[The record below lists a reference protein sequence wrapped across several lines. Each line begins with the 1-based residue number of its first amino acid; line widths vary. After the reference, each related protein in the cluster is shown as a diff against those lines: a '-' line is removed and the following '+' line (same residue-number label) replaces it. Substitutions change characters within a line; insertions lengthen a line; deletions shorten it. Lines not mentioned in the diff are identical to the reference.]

1 MTSASRTKEAGQRVG
16 STCRWCKS
24 RARARRAS
32 FRGHPQPRPVTSPAP
47 RTAQP
52 ARPSPSARPP
62 SFCVARAILVSRREG
77 LTRLSVGRTP
87 RRVTVAVLRAWRPLA
102 PATAGPTRLKARGRS
117 CSRPGHAAAPLPR
130 HTFPARAPAPPSAA
144 PRCGNFWPGRG
155 PPKAAPH
162 TVDSQSAEHRRH
174 PPCHQDDVRASKTPR
189 GTLPSMPRS
198 ARAGSSLAGSST
210 QLRWLRR
217 HVPAV
222 TDRIV
227 ARLRSALPPRSDAHA
242 AAVPLATP
250 WILKG
255 PRALSLDSAQ
265 TTHMSHQRG
274 LDSQSRSVATRV
286 ARINR
291 LTLEYNTLV
300 AAAATAGP
308 PHAPSPRYIYCS
320 EPSGTS
326 LTPALE
332 RSPRAENKDATHAW
346 PFALRRRA
354 CIAACYG
361 KAPRHLGAAWCSR

>member
-1 MTSASRTKEAGQRVG
+1 M
-16 STCRWCKS
+16 
-24 RARARRAS
+24 
-32 FRGHPQPRPVTSPAP
+32 TSPAP

-62 SFCVARAILVSRREG
+62 SFSVARAILVTRREG

-130 HTFPARAPAPPSAA
+130 RALPARAPAPPSVA
-144 PRCGNFWPGRG
+144 PRCGNLWSGRWPR
-155 PPKAAPH
+155 H
-162 TVDSQSAEHRRH
+162 TVDSQSAEHHQH
-174 PPCHQDDVRASKTPR
+174 PPCHQDDVRGSKTPR

-308 PHAPSPRYIYCS
+308 PMPRRPVS
-320 EPSGTS
+320 F
-326 LTPALE
+326 LL
-332 RSPRAENKDATHAW
+332 
-346 PFALRRRA
+346 
-354 CIAACYG
+354 
-361 KAPRHLGAAWCSR
+361 